1 MSLTCDYFVAP
12 PSPYVYLGQAR
23 FVELARRYDV
33 QIQLKPMDIGRI
45 FAGSGGLPLAKR
57 APQRQA
63 YRLVELARWSRYL
76 GLPLNLE
83 PKYFPVAGDP
93 AARLIVA
100 AQLAHGTDKALA
112 LTAAISKALWAEE
125 RNIADEATLLA
136 IADSL
141 ALDGASLLAASK
153 TSGVQAA
160 YDANTDEAERAG
172 VFGAPWFVFDGQP
185 YWGQDRLDFLE
196 RAFADAQG
204 ARR

>member
-12 PSPYVYLGQAR
+12 PSPYVYMGQAR

-33 QIQLKPMDIGRI
+33 QIQLKPIDIGRI

-76 GLPLNLE
+76 GVPLNLE

-112 LTAAISKALWAEE
+112 LTAAISTALWAEE
-125 RNIADEATLLA
+125 RNIADEATLQA

-141 ALDGASLLAASK
+141 SLDGASLLAASK
-153 TSGVQAA
+153 TAGVQAA
-160 YDANTDEAERAG
+160 YDANTDDAERAG

-204 ARR
+204 TRR